1 MKTYKIPVTWE
12 VYGHMEIKAESLEDA
27 ISIAEDDET
36 SLPTESSYIEG
47 SFWVDREAIDI
58 DEE

>member
-1 MKTYKIPVTWE
+1 
-12 VYGHMEIKAESLEDA
+12 MEIKAESLEDA